1 MLLAV
6 PMKLLVLGGTEF
18 VGRAFVDEAL
28 EANWEVTTLN
38 RGTSPAPNGVAALRG
53 DRNRIDGLSALD
65 DGEWDVVVD
74 TWSWAPVAVRR
85 SATLLRDR
93 TEHYVYVSSRS
104 VYADPVPAGA
114 DESAPLV
121 LANPDD
127 EDFDDYARAKA
138 GAELAVVEEFGV
150 RAILARAGLIIG
162 PRENIGRLPW
172 WLNRIAAGGPV
183 VAPGSPDA
191 GIQYVDA
198 RDLAAFGLTAARNG
212 HGGPFNVV
220 SPVGQAT
227 MGDLLEACVQVTG
240 SDAEL
245 RWTDTE
251 KLLAA
256 GVQPWMDLPVWLPP
270 GNDHEAMH
278 QGDVSK
284 AVGAGLRI
292 RPLAET
298 VADTWSWLQSIGG
311 VAPQREDRPRVG
323 LDAERESAILGF
335 R

>member
-1 MLLAV
+1 
-6 PMKLLVLGGTEF
+6 MKLLILGGTEF

-28 EANWEVTTLN
+28 AADWEVTTLN
-38 RGTSPAPNGVAALRG
+38 RGSNPAPDGVTALHG
-53 DRNRIDGLSALD
+53 DRNQVDGLAALA

-74 TWSWAPVAVRR
+74 TWSWAPIAVRR

-104 VYADPVPAGA
+104 VYADPIPAGA

-121 LANPDD
+121 IADPDD
-127 EDFDDYARAKA
+127 EHYDDYGRAKA

-183 VAPGSPDA
+183 LAPGSPDA

-198 RDLAAFGLTAARNG
+198 RDLALFGLTVAKRG
-212 HGGPFNVV
+212 QGGPFNVV
-220 SPVGQAT
+220 TPVGQAT
-227 MGDLLEACVQVTG
+227 MGELLEACVAVTG

-251 KLLAA
+251 TILSA
-256 GVQPWMDLPVWLPP
+256 GVRPWMDLPIWLPP
-270 GNDHEAMH
+270 GEGHEAMH

-284 AVGAGLRI
+284 AVAAGLR
-292 RPLAET
+292 
-298 VADTWSWLQSIGG
+298 
-311 VAPQREDRPRVG
+311 
-323 LDAERESAILGF
+323 
-335 R
+335 